1 MASPRWE
8 HHTLHLGMVVAT
20 REHVVD
26 EIDLFLF
33 SAACAL
39 PHRIHYDHQFA
50 RSEGLRTV
58 PVHGPLQA
66 TWLTQLVS
74 EWANGL
80 GAVLETSTVRHANPV
95 YPREVLRASL
105 TVIEVADASEPN
117 PGVTLRMQLVRADG
131 TLATDGSARVVGRA
145 VVAR

>member
-1 MASPRWE
+1 M
-8 HHTLHLGMVVAT
+8 
-20 REHVVD
+20 
-26 EIDLFLF
+26 
-33 SAACAL
+33 
-39 PHRIHYDHQFA
+39 
-50 RSEGLRTV
+50 
-58 PVHGPLQA
+58 
-66 TWLTQLVS
+66 
-74 EWANGL
+74 
-80 GAVLETSTVRHANPV
+80 LETSTVRHANPV